1 MIYPARFF
9 LLAGLFFAILGSG
22 VLPAPA
28 QSGNES
34 RVHSDFRREGEA
46 LQSCKTF
53 TFGSL
58 ASCAETAATGQPMHI
73 AVGSLAPQNGIAAGL
88 AFVEHKDLGSEW
100 RLNWNLDAVASGNR
114 SWRAGAYMKA
124 YRQPGGKII
133 VVYPGANTPPKQHNP
148 LYRTAPLFNI
158 YSETTS
164 LNLIYFYGLGPN
176 TLPAARSAF
185 GLTQTIVGTDAIVPL
200 AGKAGLSIVGE
211 LNGRFPQLRGN
222 QNETSPSI
230 EQIYTESTAP
240 GLTSQPGFLQ
250 AGEGL
255 RLRPSLFRDTLR
267 INYLVQFQQFIAPSD
282 SHYSFRR
289 WTTDLNHTI
298 PLYRNVRL
306 TQANDQNGPDS
317 CSISSSNTNCPRASL
332 TQNLEGSINVR
343 LLMTGSIANA
353 GSVVPFYFDPT
364 IGGSDLNGQSI
375 LASYPDYRFRAPNL
389 LLLRETFEQS
399 LGKLPAGFLFSV
411 DEAKVGPNR
420 DDISFNHLRHTFTV
434 GLTLHAGGLPVVY
447 LLFAW
452 GGNEGHHTTASISD
466 VLLGGSSRPSLF

>member
-1 MIYPARFF
+1 MDPARSF
-9 LLAGLFFAILGSG
+9 LIARFALVVIAVG
-22 VLPAPA
+22 VLPSLA

-73 AVGSLAPQNGIAAGL
+73 AVGSLAPQNGFAAGL
-88 AFVEHKDLGSEW
+88 AFVEHKDLVSEW
-100 RLNWNLDAVASGNR
+100 RLNWDLDAVASGNG

-124 YRQPGGKII
+124 YRQPGGRII
-133 VVYPGANTPPKQHNP
+133 VVYPGATSPPKHNP
-148 LYRTAPLFNI
+148 LYRTAPLFNL
-158 YSETTS
+158 YAESTS
-164 LNLIYFYGLGPN
+164 LNLIYYYGLGPH
-176 TLPAARSAF
+176 TLPMARSFF
-185 GLTQTIVGTDAIVPL
+185 GLTQTILGTNAIVPL
-200 AGKAGLSIVGE
+200 AGKAGLSIIGE

-222 QNETSPSI
+222 QNGGSPSI
-230 EQIYTESTAP
+230 DQVYTEFTAP
-240 GLTSQPGFLQ
+240 GLTSQPGYLQ

-267 INYLVQFQQFIAPSD
+267 LNYLLQFQQFVAPSN

-289 WTTDLNHTI
+289 WTTDFNHTI

-317 CSISSSNTNCPRASL
+317 CSISSSNTSCPRISL

-343 LLMTGSIANA
+343 LLMTGSMADA

-364 IGGSDLNGQSI
+364 IGGSDLNGQPI

-389 LLLRETFEQS
+389 LLLRGTFEHS

-411 DEAKVGPNR
+411 DEAKIGLNR
-420 DDISFNHLRHTFTV
+420 NDISFDHLQHTFTA

-452 GGNEGHHTTASISD
+452 GGNEGHHTTAAISN

>member
-1 MIYPARFF
+1 MDPVRSFLIARFA
-9 LLAGLFFAILGSG
+9 LVVIAVG
-22 VLPAPA
+22 VLPSLA

-73 AVGSLAPQNGIAAGL
+73 AVGSLAPQNGVAAGL
-88 AFVEHKDLGSEW
+88 AFLEHKDLVSEW
-100 RLNWNLDAVASGNR
+100 RLSWDLDAVASGNG

-133 VVYPGANTPPKQHNP
+133 VVYPGATSPPKHDP
-148 LYRTAPLFNI
+148 LYRTAPLFNL
-158 YSETTS
+158 YAETTS
-164 LNLIYFYGLGPN
+164 LNLIYYYGLGPD
-176 TLPAARSAF
+176 TLPAARSFF
-185 GLTQTIVGTDAIVPL
+185 GLTQTILGTNAIVPL
-200 AGKAGLSIVGE
+200 AGKAGLSIIGE

-222 QNETSPSI
+222 QNGGSPSI
-230 EQIYTESTAP
+230 EQVYTESTAP
-240 GLTSQPGFLQ
+240 GLTSQPGYLQ

-267 INYLVQFQQFIAPSD
+267 LNYLLQFQQFVAPSN

-317 CSISSSNTNCPRASL
+317 CSISSTNTSCPRVSL

-343 LLMTGSIANA
+343 LLMTGSIADA

-364 IGGSDLNGQSI
+364 IGGSDLNGQPI

-389 LLLRETFEQS
+389 LLVRGTFEHS

-411 DEAKVGPNR
+411 DEAKVGLNR
-420 DDISFNHLRHTFTV
+420 DDISFDHLQHTFTA

-452 GGNEGHHTTASISD
+452 GGNEGHHTTAAISN
-466 VLLGGSSRPSLF
+466 VLLGASSRPSLF

>member
-1 MIYPARFF
+1 VIYPVRSF
-9 LLAGLFFAILGSG
+9 LLAGF
-22 VLPAPA
+22 VLTVLALCVVPAPA

-58 ASCAETAATGQPMHI
+58 ASCAEAAATGQPMHI
-73 AVGSLAPQNGIAAGL
+73 AVGSLASQNGVAAGL
-88 AFVEHKDLGSEW
+88 AFVEHKDLASEW
-100 RLNWNLDAVASGNR
+100 RLNWDLDAVASGNG

-133 VVYPGANTPPKQHNP
+133 VVYPGANSPPKQHNP
-148 LYRTAPLFNI
+148 LYRTAPLFNL
-158 YSETTS
+158 YLETTS
-164 LNLIYFYGLGPN
+164 LNLIYYYGLGPH
-176 TLPAARSAF
+176 TLQAARSVF
-185 GLTQTIVGTDAIVPL
+185 GLTQTILGTNAIVPL
-200 AGKAGLSIVGE
+200 AGKAGLSILGE

-222 QNETSPSI
+222 QNEASPSI

-240 GLTSQPGFLQ
+240 GLSSQPGFFQ
-250 AGEGL
+250 AAEGL
-255 RLRPSLFRDTLR
+255 RLRPSLLRDTLR
-267 INYLVQFQQFIAPSD
+267 LNYLVQFQQFIAPSD

-298 PLYRNVRL
+298 ALYRNVRL
-306 TQANDQNGPDS
+306 IQANDQNGPDS
-317 CSISSSNTNCPRASL
+317 CSISSSNTSCPRASL
-332 TQNLEGSINVR
+332 TQNLEGSVNVR
-343 LLMTGSIANA
+343 LLMTGSIADT
-353 GSVVPFYFDPT
+353 GSVVPFYLDPT

-375 LASYPDYRFRAPNL
+375 LGSYPDYRFRAPNL

-411 DEAKVGPNR
+411 DEAKVGLNR
-420 DDISFNHLRHTFTV
+420 DDISFDHLQHTFTA

-452 GGNEGHHTTASISD
+452 GGNEGHHTTASISN

>member
-1 MIYPARFF
+1 MDPARSF
-9 LLAGLFFAILGSG
+9 LIARFALVVIAVG
-22 VLPAPA
+22 VLPSLA

-58 ASCAETAATGQPMHI
+58 ASCAETAATGQPMHL
-73 AVGSLAPQNGIAAGL
+73 AVGSLAPQNGVAAGL
-88 AFVEHKDLGSEW
+88 AFVEHKDLVSEW
-100 RLNWNLDAVASGNR
+100 RLNWDLDAVASGNG

-133 VVYPGANTPPKQHNP
+133 VVYPGATSPPKHNP
-148 LYRTAPLFNI
+148 LYRTAPLFNL
-158 YSETTS
+158 YAETTS
-164 LNLIYFYGLGPN
+164 LNLIYYYGLGPD
-176 TLPAARSAF
+176 TLPAARSFF
-185 GLTQTIVGTDAIVPL
+185 GLTQTILGTNAIVPL
-200 AGKAGLSIVGE
+200 AGKAGLSIIGE

-222 QNETSPSI
+222 QNGGSPSI
-230 EQIYTESTAP
+230 EQVYTESTAP
-240 GLTSQPGFLQ
+240 GLSSQAGYLQ

-267 INYLVQFQQFIAPSD
+267 LNYLLQFQQFVAPFNSR
-282 SHYSFRR
+282 YSFRR

-317 CSISSSNTNCPRASL
+317 CSISSTNTSCPRVSL

-343 LLMTGSIANA
+343 LLMTGSIADA

-364 IGGSDLNGQSI
+364 IGGSDLNGQPI

-389 LLLRETFEQS
+389 LLLRETFEHS

-411 DEAKVGPNR
+411 DEAKIGLNR
-420 DDISFNHLRHTFTV
+420 SDISFDHLQHTFTA

-452 GGNEGHHTTASISD
+452 GGNEGHHTTVAISN
-466 VLLGGSSRPSLF
+466 VLLGASSRPSLF

>member
-1 MIYPARFF
+1 MRDPARS
-9 LLAGLFFAILGSG
+9 LLITRLALVVIALGVVPS
-22 VLPAPA
+22 LA

-53 TFGSL
+53 TFGNL
-58 ASCAETAATGQPMHI
+58 ANCAETAATGQPMHV
-73 AVGSLAPQNGIAAGL
+73 AVGSLAPQNGVAAGL
-88 AFVEHKDLGSEW
+88 AFVEHKDFISDW
-100 RLNWNLDAVASGNR
+100 RLNWDLDAVASGNG
-114 SWRAGAYMKA
+114 SWRAGSYMKA

-133 VVYPGANTPPKQHNP
+133 VVYPGTTSPPKHNP
-148 LYRTAPLFNI
+148 LYRTAPLFNL
-158 YSETTS
+158 YAETTS
-164 LNLIYFYGLGPN
+164 LNLIYYYGLGPH
-176 TLPAARSAF
+176 TLPAARSFF
-185 GLTQTIVGTDAIVPL
+185 GLTQTILGTNAIVPL
-200 AGKAGLSIVGE
+200 AGKAGLSIIGE

-222 QNETSPSI
+222 RNGGSPSI
-230 EQIYTESTAP
+230 EQVYNESTAP
-240 GLTSQPGFLQ
+240 GLTNQPGYFQ

-267 INYLVQFQQFIAPSD
+267 LNYLLQFQQFVAASN

-317 CSISSSNTNCPRASL
+317 CSISSSNTNCPRVSL

-343 LLMTGSIANA
+343 LLMTGSIASA

-364 IGGSDLNGQSI
+364 IGGSDLNGQPI

-389 LLLRETFEQS
+389 LLLRGTFEHS

-411 DEAKVGPNR
+411 DEAKVGLNR
-420 DDISFNHLRHTFTV
+420 SDISFDHLQHTYTA

-452 GGNEGHHTTASISD
+452 GGNEGHHTTASISN